1 MEHETRYVIQ
11 YKYTIQYEYLTF
23 IQEIDEI
30 VDSTFHILIYT
41 RIL

>member
-1 MEHETRYVIQ
+1 MEDEARYVIQ
-11 YKYTIQYEYLTF
+11 YEYTIQYEYLTF
-23 IQEIDEI
+23 IQEIYEI